1 MGYFEIEL
9 NMATAMLSSILIG
22 VGIDYTV
29 HFLWHLR
36 EHIRE
41 GLALDDAIFTTMRIS
56 GKGIVFNALSVI
68 IGFSVLSLS
77 AFLPVY
83 FFGFL
88 ITLSI
93 SMCLFGALAML
104 PALIMIINPEFLHK

>member
-1 MGYFEIEL
+1 MGYLKIEL
-9 NMATAMLSSILIG
+9 NIATAMLSSIMIG

-36 EHIRE
+36 QHIRAGQDLE
-41 GLALDDAIFTTMRIS
+41 TAIFTTMRIS
-56 GKGIVFNALSVI
+56 GKGIVFNALSVV
-68 IGFSVLSLS
+68 IGFTVLTFS

-93 SMCLFGALAML
+93 TMCLFGALAIL
-104 PALIMIINPEFLHK
+104 PAVIIHWQPKFLFK